1 MSKCKTSCRY
11 KVYDPCSYIHEVKH
25 VILQNPVSIQSLRS
39 TLLYTR
45 RDACDTR
52 QKRTDRCNS
61 NNLSSSN
68 FPSIIHCPVAYIQ
81 GHHAQPDLHSLAASC
96 QRGRNGRYSQERPQ

>member
-25 VILQNPVSIQSLRS
+25 VILQNPMSIQSLRS

-61 NNLSSSN
+61 NSVLRSFLNARPKKHNCIGELTFRYVFITTIIFYCTSSTFEGGSR
-68 FPSIIHCPVAYIQ
+68 HM
-81 GHHAQPDLHSLAASC
+81 L
-96 QRGRNGRYSQERPQ
+96 